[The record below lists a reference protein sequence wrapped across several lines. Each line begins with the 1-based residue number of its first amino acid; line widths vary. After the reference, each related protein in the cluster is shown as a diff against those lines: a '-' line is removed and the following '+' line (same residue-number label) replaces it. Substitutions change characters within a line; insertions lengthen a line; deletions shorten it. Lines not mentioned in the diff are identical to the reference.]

1 MRAFARTSRGM
12 RTRGL
17 RVDKITTTMVAGIE
31 LFTGKLTLGGVVSI
45 PVGLLALAIVGI
57 IMHGLLHQQP

>member
-1 MRAFARTSRGM
+1 M

-17 RVDKITTTMVAGIE
+17 RVDKITTALIAGMGV
-31 LFTGKLTLGGVVSI
+31 FTGELALGGVVSI

-57 IMHGLLHQQP
+57 IMHGLLHQQS